1 MHQCPECG
9 QSVDV
14 EALFCQKCGTR
25 LSVTPGEQSL
35 GDGEASSSARAESGS
50 RAFRNRMTR
59 DRWEDKDSEE
69 ELLWEGGF
77 SGRSMLGSWA
87 LALLVTLAA
96 ITLAVMLPSTVPYR
110 WTGATLVILV
120 AWCLPLLRL
129 AYRKLSI
136 RYRVTS
142 HRLFHEEGILWRTT
156 NRVELIDV
164 DDVTVKQSIF
174 GRIMNVGTVRLESS
188 DRTDPEL
195 YLLGIEDPMEV
206 AEKIDTARRRER
218 TRRGIH
224 IEAI

>member
-1 MHQCPECG
+1 MSHCPECG
-9 QSVDV
+9 QGVDD
-14 EALFCQKCGTR
+14 EAQFCQKCGTR
-25 LSVTPGEQSL
+25 LSAAPGEQSL
-35 GDGEASSSARAESGS
+35 GGGEASSSARDSVS
-50 RAFRNRMTR
+50 RSFR
-59 DRWEDKDSEE
+59 DRMRDRREDKDSEE

-87 LALLVTLAA
+87 LALLVTIAA
-96 ITLAVMLPSTVPYR
+96 ITLAVTLLAEVPYH
-110 WTGATLVILV
+110 WTGATVVIFV

-174 GRIMNVGTVRLESS
+174 GRIMNVGTVRMESS

-195 YLLGIEDPMEV
+195 YLMGIEDPMEV

-224 IEAI
+224 IETV